1 MCHSVITIPDHTDT
15 LCHLHHTK
23 LRKWKFVFLNS
34 CQHKSPISTIEE
46 FLNLCQGGTN
56 ASMCLGDYAEQQV
69 QFRAI
74 YDNTCHLTAPR
85 LIFIP
90 TGVVGEHNLHNMP
103 WLIQAISK
111 FLDRYLSE
119 FNLISYFYLNT
130 YTMRR
135 QNISDKICKG
145 KWQRMISLFKK
156 CKLLD
161 AFALQLTQ

>member
-23 LRKWKFVFLNS
+23 LRKWIFIFLNS
-34 CQHKSPISTIEE
+34 YQWTSPISTTEE
-46 FLNLCQGGTN
+46 FLNLCQDGTN
-56 ASMCLGDYAEQQV
+56 ASMCLGNYAEEQV
-69 QFRAI
+69 EFRAI
-74 YDNTCHLTAPR
+74 HDNTWHL
-85 LIFIP
+85 IP
-90 TGVVGEHNLHNMP
+90 TGVVGELNLHNMP

-111 FLDRYLSE
+111 FLNRYLSE
-119 FNLISYFYLNT
+119 FNLISYFYLIT

-145 KWQRMISLFKK
+145 KWQGMVSLFKRHK
-156 CKLLD
+156 VLA